1 MSSATSSTDSL
12 APAASVAP
20 FVRDATTWL
29 SYFACFYLFSIQ
41 ASLGPAM
48 PYVRSERGLSYTV
61 AGLHFTA
68 VAVGALI
75 MGLLASRVV
84 RKWDGAPRSGQ
95 ESAASRWEDCSLFP
109 VAPLHSRFSAR

>member
-12 APAASVAP
+12 APTAIVAP

-41 ASLGPAM
+41 ASIEPAM
-48 PYVRSERGLSYTV
+48 PYVCSERRLSYTV

-68 VAVGALI
+68 VAMRA
-75 MGLLASRVV
+75 
-84 RKWDGAPRSGQ
+84 APFAPGMPAEARHRRGMKLSPP
-95 ESAASRWEDCSLFP
+95 SFDCSSP
-109 VAPLHSRFSAR
+109 QRR